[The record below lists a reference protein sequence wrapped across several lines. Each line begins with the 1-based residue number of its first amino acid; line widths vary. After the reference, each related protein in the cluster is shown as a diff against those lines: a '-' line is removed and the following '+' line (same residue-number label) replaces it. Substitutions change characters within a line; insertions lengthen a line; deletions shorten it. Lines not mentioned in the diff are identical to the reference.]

1 MDPGIKVP
9 PEGYGGIERIVALLA
24 EEYIRLGHI
33 VDILATEGSK
43 IKGCTCYSIGK
54 EGFPPKKSEM
64 NKALISAWKFIWIN
78 RKKYDLVHNFGR
90 LLYLLPILGNPVKKI
105 MCYQREIPSKNIRK
119 INKLSTKNLIFVGCS
134 ADLVNRAKVPGRW
147 FSIHNAVNF
156 DNYHLADKTFSDMPL
171 LFLGRI
177 ERVKGLHIAIDVALQ
192 TNRKLIIAGN
202 ISRLPEEISY
212 YESEIKSKIDGNLIK
227 YVGEVNDKEKNE
239 LFANA
244 SVLLMP
250 IEWDEP
256 FGIVMIE
263 SMACGTP
270 VVGFRKGAI
279 PEVVTDGV
287 TGYVVNSIS
296 EMKNAIDNCKNIN
309 RKNCRLH
316 AESLYDIR
324 KIAFQYLEILNK

>member
-9 PEGYGGIERIVALLA
+9 PNGYGGIERIVALLA
-24 EEYIRLGHI
+24 EEYIRLGHS
-33 VDILATEGSK
+33 VDLLATDGSN
-43 IKGCTCYSIGK
+43 IECCTCYSIGK
-54 EGFPPKKSEM
+54 EGFPPSKSEM
-64 NKALISAWKFIWIN
+64 KKALFIAWKFIWIN

-90 LLYLLPILGNPVKKI
+90 LLYLLPILGNHVNKI
-105 MCYQREIPSKNIRK
+105 MCYQREIPSKNIRFISK
-119 INKLSTKNLIFVGCS
+119 FPTKNLTFVGCS
-134 ADLVNRAKVPGRW
+134 ADLISRANVPGRW

-156 DNYHLADKTFSDMPL
+156 EKYLLNYETRSDMPL

-177 ERVKGLHIAIDVALQ
+177 ERIKGLHTAIDVAIQ

-212 YESEIKSKIDGNLIK
+212 YESEIKSKIDGNQIK

-239 LFANA
+239 LIGNA

-250 IEWDEP
+250 IEWNEP

-263 SMACGTP
+263 AMACGTP

-279 PEVVTDGV
+279 PEVITDGV
-287 TGYVVNSIS
+287 TGYVVNSIN
-296 EMKNAIDNCKNIN
+296 EMKIAIDKCKYIN
-309 RKNCRLH
+309 RQICRNH
-316 AESLYDIR
+316 AQSFYDVR
-324 KIAFQYLEILNK
+324 KIAIQYLNTINN